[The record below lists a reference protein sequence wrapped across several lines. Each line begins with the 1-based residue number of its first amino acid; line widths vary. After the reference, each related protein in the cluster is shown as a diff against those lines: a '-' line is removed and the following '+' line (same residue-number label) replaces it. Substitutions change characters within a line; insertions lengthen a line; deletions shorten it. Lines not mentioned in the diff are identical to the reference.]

1 MAITYVICNGFP
13 IRTNFLSCK
22 QKATDNLYIVTTWK
36 TTTNRLIKEDRQIQ
50 SCIWS
55 PDRSYLI
62 YYANENYSDPKWELR
77 KLDGIQ
83 DRQDYFRNRSY
94 LCKYDFATGLH
105 SRLTWGNLSTS
116 LMDISADG
124 KKLLISTSRPAYTE
138 YPYNKQDIYL
148 MDITT
153 QQLDTLWKDRLYSIS
168 CTFSPDGKKLLI
180 SGGPSAFGKLGENIG
195 KNQIANQYD
204 TQLSYL

>member
-1 MAITYVICNGFP
+1 
-13 IRTNFLSCK
+13 
-22 QKATDNLYIVTTWK
+22 
-36 TTTNRLIKEDRQIQ
+36 
-50 SCIWS
+50 
-55 PDRSYLI
+55 
-62 YYANENYSDPKWELR
+62 
-77 KLDGIQ
+77 
-83 DRQDYFRNRSY
+83 
-94 LCKYDFATGLH
+94 
-105 SRLTWGNLSTS
+105 
-116 LMDISADG
+116 MDISADG

-204 TQLSYL
+204 TQLYIYDLATKKVDAITRDFNPSVEEMTWHKNGNIYIKTTDADFVRLYCYADGKFTRIECPGDMILRTSFASHADQMMYTCLLYTSPSPRDCS

>member
-1 MAITYVICNGFP
+1 
-13 IRTNFLSCK
+13 
-22 QKATDNLYIVTTWK
+22 
-36 TTTNRLIKEDRQIQ
+36 
-50 SCIWS
+50 
-55 PDRSYLI
+55 
-62 YYANENYSDPKWELR
+62 
-77 KLDGIQ
+77 
-83 DRQDYFRNRSY
+83 
-94 LCKYDFATGLH
+94 
-105 SRLTWGNLSTS
+105 
-116 LMDISADG
+116 MDISADG

-195 KNQIANQYD
+195 KNQIANQYGYPIV
-204 TQLSYL
+204 YL

>member
-1 MAITYVICNGFP
+1 M
-13 IRTNFLSCK
+13 K
-22 QKATDNLYIVTTWK
+22 
-36 TTTNRLIKEDRQIQ
+36 
-50 SCIWS
+50 
-55 PDRSYLI
+55 
-62 YYANENYSDPKWELR
+62 NYSDPKWELR

-204 TQLSYL
+204 TQLYIYDLATKKWTRSPAISILRWKK